1 MPTKARRGREDM
13 RQLWCLRSEGAAGG
27 EAAWVSLA
35 FQRGLGCAAESE
47 LRSLS
52 ADCGQT

>member
-1 MPTKARRGREDM
+1 M